1 MIDRQKFYTIL
12 NQVTQQRRLQDS
24 PDVNLYQTRI
34 LDDLKTVQ
42 LIYAFNNQLGL
53 DISANDYDEK
63 LWQTP
68 NKILNQLEILSQTK

>member
-1 MIDRQKFYTIL
+1 MIDKQKFYKIL
-12 NQVTQQRRLQDS
+12 NQVTRQPRLQES
-24 PDVNLYQTRI
+24 PDVNLYQSHI

-68 NKILNQLEILSQTK
+68 SKILNQLEILSQK